1 MTIEFMGWTI
11 RTMILTRTGA
21 IIYLATKAGALP
33 GLTAWTME
41 QMQELIQAREA
52 GR

>member
-1 MTIEFMGWTI
+1 MTEFMGWTI
-11 RTMILTRTGA
+11 RVKIMAATRA

-41 QMQELIQAREA
+41 QMQSLIEARE
-52 GR
+52 GDR